1 MAESSAAFLVETVET
16 TLNQCRLEGHA
27 GSYRR
32 SPHKDAQ
39 ADPVACA
46 AATNIHYMLDR
57 LPEEGPEKNEWIET
71 LRSFEDP
78 ETGLFYQGPHGL
90 IISAACTAALLTLQ
104 SRPEHPP
111 HEVLDQREPDVCR
124 TFLQERGWCDQPERS
139 SRETAALYTL
149 LHRQENVGPEWGL
162 YLVRWLHQEVDEHTG
177 LVRRG
182 CIAPVELEGSW
193 TLLPHLCSV
202 LYPLAICQH
211 ARQPLAMPAR
221 LIDTALEVMEFHR
234 DLFFKRKG
242 HRHLPWVYTLS
253 RCMRYTTHRHEE
265 SLQALERFVPAYLEY
280 LRRQTADGQY
290 SNLIQA
296 QWDLAT
302 LAELQLAV
310 PGRLTGIPPLK
321 QVLDLAPFL

>member
-1 MAESSAAFLVETVET
+1 MAETSAAFLLDTVLT
-16 TLNQCRLEGHA
+16 TLTECQLEGPA

-32 SPHKDAQ
+32 TPHQDAQ

-46 AATNIHYMLDR
+46 AATNIHYMMR
-57 LPEEGPEKNEWIET
+57 KVPGTEQVRAEWIDT

-78 ETGLFYQGPHGL
+78 ETGLFDQGPHGL
-90 IISAACTAALLTLQ
+90 IITAACTAALATLY
-104 SRPEHPP
+104 STPSTPP
-111 HEVLDQREPDVCR
+111 HAYMEQCAPEARR
-124 TFLQERGWCDQPERS
+124 AFLQERCWCEHPERS
-139 SRETAALYTL
+139 SKETAALYVL
-149 LHRQENVGPEWGL
+149 LAQQESAGPDWARGM
-162 YLVRWLHQEVDEHTG
+162 VDWLHSEVDEHTG
-177 LVRRG
+177 LVRKG

-202 LYPLAICQH
+202 LYPLAICQA
-211 ARQPLAMPAR
+211 ARQPVFRPAR

-265 SLQALERFVPAYLEY
+265 ARQALVRFVPAYLDY
-280 LRRQTADGQY
+280 LKRQTQNGDYA
-290 SNLIQA
+290 NLPQA

-310 PGRLTGIPPLK
+310 PGELTGLPPLR
-321 QVLDLAPFL
+321 QVLDVAPFL